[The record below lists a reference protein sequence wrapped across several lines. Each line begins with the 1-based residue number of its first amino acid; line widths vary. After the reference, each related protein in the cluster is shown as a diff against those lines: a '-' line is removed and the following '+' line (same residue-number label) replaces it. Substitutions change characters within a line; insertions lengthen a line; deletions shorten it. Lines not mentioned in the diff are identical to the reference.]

1 MRSVLIGSEYPVT
14 ATPHFLFPEKF
25 ILQTHIC
32 VQYQKNS
39 FYFVTYSNSYKI
51 AKKWLQNCRSGVVNS
66 KDEGLRPLCERNATM
81 KRRNDP
87 SKIFYI
93 PAWQTG
99 VVERKLAEYAR
110 CGYKPMDFQELPC
123 SIWRITFRKSEP
135 HSTDYYLFGRF
146 QAGRGSTLG
155 YDSPCGKEERKIS
168 DISRRTLVIGAD
180 LLVAE
185 LNPDADPH
193 TVAKYRVEKM
203 KAARKLYVS
212 FLLFELLMLPFI
224 CLVAFIFVPHDIF
237 FNSFKQPFEFPTD
250 LLPLAI
256 FPVYAA
262 IAAAGCT
269 SELRRLANIK

>member
-66 KDEGLRPLCERNATM
+66 KDAGLRPLCERNATM

-99 VVERKLAEYAR
+99 VVERKLADA
-110 CGYKPMDFQELPC
+110 
-123 SIWRITFRKSEP
+123 
-135 HSTDYYLFGRF
+135 
-146 QAGRGSTLG
+146 
-155 YDSPCGKEERKIS
+155 
-168 DISRRTLVIGAD
+168 DISRWIFRSCHAPYGGSHFGNRSRIPPTI
-180 LLVAE
+180 
-185 LNPDADPH
+185 
-193 TVAKYRVEKM
+193 
-203 KAARKLYVS
+203 
-212 FLLFELLMLPFI
+212 I
-224 CLVAFIFVPHDIF
+224 CLADFRQD
-237 FNSFKQPFEFPTD
+237 ED
-250 LLPLAI
+250 L
-256 FPVYAA
+256 
-262 IAAAGCT
+262 
-269 SELRRLANIK
+269 RLATTAPAAKKNERFPIYPEGPWS